1 MALYYY
7 TNMCTNLLNYKNY
20 YNQNIFIHLNNRYTN
35 ENIDRIKKDIKEYK
49 NYQNKKLL
57 ENVIEFLNIHYIVL
71 MAWKIIVNDILKK
84 NDDFKLDTPKRY
96 RGE

>member
-49 NYQNKKLL
+49 NY
-57 ENVIEFLNIHYIVL
+57 
-71 MAWKIIVNDILKK
+71 
-84 NDDFKLDTPKRY
+84 
-96 RGE
+96 